1 MQEKNEKE
9 IKEAKK
15 KLIDLYLILKPRK
28 LEDVKINT
36 NKYYIIKIF
45 YLSQSENITEEE
57 KDKDKDNEDELNELH
72 NKSIKDLIEYI
83 KVSID
88 IIVTLKV
95 DEELKKYTKDNPNC
109 ANEYETL
116 LQKEEEAIRQHISTE
131 HQLKIQCEKYAEKID
146 IIEKEKLCLINEIV
160 RNK

>member
-9 IKEAKK
+9 INEAKK
-15 KLIDLYLILKPRK
+15 ELIDLYLILKPRK
-28 LEDVKINT
+28 VEDVKKNF
-36 NKYYIIKIF
+36 NKYYLIKIF

-57 KDKDKDNEDELNELH
+57 KDKDNEEECNELF

-95 DEELKKYTKDNPNC
+95 DEELKKYTKDNPNS

-146 IIEKEKLCLINEIV
+146 IMENEKLFLINEIV
-160 RNK
+160 RNI